1 MVLIYRT
8 PVEELTEYVGLLT
21 QSIYLTVL
29 NTIKASDVY
38 QGLRVQTKDRV
49 KIDREEREMKTK
61 KRKQETK
68 ERKMKNKYYNF
79 ESTKR

>member
-38 QGLRVQTKDRV
+38 QGLSVQTKDRV
-49 KIDREEREMKTK
+49 KTDREEREMKTK
-61 KRKQETK
+61 KRNENEEEKTRDK
-68 ERKMKNKYYNF
+68 RKKDEK
-79 ESTKR
+79 